1 MWKGGELVLSSL
13 LSLGRKSAA
22 AKSAAPKA
30 PPPAPEPPPLLPEER
45 NGNLTVLERDLNAA
59 MACPAGRNQVFI
71 RSVVTKHGTTP
82 PRIALKCSLRRDI
95 GQPVDVF
102 LEHVRSVCCADPK
115 ECEAYRKFKD
125 RFVQT

>member
-1 MWKGGELVLSSL
+1 MLSSL
-13 LSLGRKSAA
+13 LSLGRKT
-22 AKSAAPKA
+22 AAPKQA
-30 PPPAPEPPPLLPEER
+30 PPKAPAAAPEPPPLLAEER

-71 RSVVTKHGTTP
+71 RSIVTKYGTTP

-95 GQPVDVF
+95 GQPPDVF
-102 LEHVRSVCCADPK
+102 LEHIRGVCCGDPTQ
-115 ECEAYRKFKD
+115 CEAYRKFKD